1 MRVSRGRPSPGSIV
15 AAFAALA
22 ILGANVDVANAGTP
36 GPSRRKSDPVAY
48 QVLHR
53 WEAATPLW
61 IWPAGYTIEGCF
73 LSGTNAQR
81 RLFTDAAREWTQ
93 HANIGFNFGVA
104 PTFRSC
110 SGLSPYPPLRVEI
123 KPGDSSSK
131 VGTTAFDLLELEPTT
146 NISPVIPGSSQP
158 MPEQYLRSI
167 MIHEIGHFLGL
178 RHEHQH
184 PDSQC
189 YANFAWPR
197 LCSRVDKLRKADEVT
212 LVAFTALNLLP
223 RTANTGASAMPYDP
237 QSIMHYRFSAAVL
250 KDGRGACA
258 GDQPLALSAGDKRRI
273 ALLYP
278 KSREAQDKL
287 IETQTATVARL
298 IADVPDL
305 ARAGADRLAREAE
318 RIVGLGHPDLVF
330 RVDAG
335 SQPNWQTGPLTGKER
350 RSLEGLALGNS
361 IEVAQL
367 CRPGG
372 AIGSG
377 RPAALPR

>member
-1 MRVSRGRPSPGSIV
+1 MRVSRGRRSRGVIAV
-15 AAFAALA
+15 VLAAAAT
-22 ILGANVDVANAGTP
+22 LGLTLETADAGTP
-36 GPSRRKSDPVAY
+36 GPSRRKSDAVAF

-61 IWPAGYTIEGCF
+61 LWPAGYTIEGCF
-73 LSGTNAQR
+73 ISGTSAQR
-81 RLFTDAAREWTQ
+81 RLFNDAAREWSQ
-93 HANIGFNFGVA
+93 HANITFDLGQA
-104 PTFRSC
+104 PPYRSC

-123 KPGDSSSK
+123 KAGDSSSK

-146 NISPVIPGSSQP
+146 NISPVIPGSSQALP
-158 MPEQYLRSI
+158 DTYLRSI
-167 MIHEIGHFLGL
+167 MVHEIGHFLGL

-189 YANFAWPR
+189 YQNFAWAR
-197 LCSRVDKLRKADEVT
+197 LCTRVDKLRKADDVT

-223 RTANTGASAMPYDP
+223 RTANTGASALPYDP

-250 KDGRGACA
+250 KNGRGACA
-258 GDQPLALSAGDKRRI
+258 GDQPTMLSAGDKRRI

-278 KSREAQDKL
+278 KSREAQETL

-298 IADVPDL
+298 IGEVQDL
-305 ARAGADRLAREAE
+305 ARTGADRLAREAE

-330 RVDAG
+330 KIDAG

-350 RSLEGLALGNS
+350 RSLEALALGDS
-361 IEVAQL
+361 FEVARL
-367 CRPGG
+367 CRPDGPTG
-372 AIGSG
+372 TG